1 MADTNTAPKAGRAT
15 LRRSAQ
21 TSPSPRSIRP
31 APEYA
36 RAFMLRLA
44 RRLADRASVKRT
56 RRAEDSTQRVARLA
70 PAAGFLARFL
80 ADPQPSPWHS
90 AWPWCDGSLDQAWQ
104 ALNAGDPARAVKMLN
119 EATEQLREPLV
130 QATQTERQRIA
141 QAIRTTR
148 LMMANPQ
155 HCPSVRPVGAPALS
169 LLCPAERAALLN
181 TSPAPAHAP
190 DAVPP
195 LDLDALLSDFQPEHL
210 SGFEPEPQTSA
221 STGAEVWGLA
231 A

>member
-1 MADTNTAPKAGRAT
+1 MADTLTAPKSGRAT

-21 TSPSPRSIRP
+21 TSPRSIRP
-31 APEYA
+31 VPEYA
-36 RAFMLRLA
+36 RAYMLRLA

-56 RRAEDSTQRVARLA
+56 RRTEDSAQRVARLA

-155 HCPSVRPVGAPALS
+155 HCPRVGPVGAPALS
-169 LLCPAERAALLN
+169 LLCPAELAALLN
-181 TSPAPAHAP
+181 TTAPAL
-190 DAVPP
+190 DTLPP

-221 STGAEVWGLA
+221 STGAEVWGVA